1 MTVVHAQLRVEPASS
16 GVVEPTQLRRQ
27 ASLHVGIELARVA
40 KVRKRYVVVS
50 PLKGADGAR
59 VRMADHAK

>member
-1 MTVVHAQLRVEPASS
+1 MGVEPASS
-16 GVVEPTQLRRQ
+16 GVVEPAQLRRQ

-40 KVRKRYVVVS
+40 KVLKRYVVVS
-50 PLKGADGAR
+50 PPESADGAR